1 MEYGAFLSNLKTKQ
15 SAPKRPTTDTD
26 NETEPKKKSIYV
38 RKFLPKWKIGRAW
51 LKYEDKRGMWCHICE
66 TYYTKIKHLVSN
78 KTMIDGRESFKVE
91 TLKYHEESRAHQF
104 AVDIQFVC

>member
-1 MEYGAFLSNLKTKQ
+1 MERFLTNLKTKQ

-38 RKFLPKWKIGRAW
+38 RKFLPKWKIGRAL
-51 LKYEDKRGMWCHICE
+51 LKYEDKRGMWCHSCG

-78 KTMIDGRESFKVE
+78 KTMIDGCQSFKVE